1 MFLQLAPS
9 MRTPQLR
16 EGMGRAANNVCAFTI
31 SGASV
36 ALTQAGVVAA
46 MIASIVLF
54 MLAIATFVGAG
65 LPYEHLQENRY
76 TNVRRVYEG
85 IHGEINS
92 IRHEEPHPL
101 PPRRIRLKGVQ
112 WESFGKPRNARL

>member
-36 ALTQAGVVAA
+36 GWISGVLGVLLA
-46 MIASIVLF
+46 IVLF

-112 WESFGKPRNARL
+112 WGSFGKPRNARL